1 MKTLLTTLLLVLSIS
16 AFSQIPLEKY
26 IEQGLQNNLTLQ
38 RNNMSLKNAEYSLKV
53 AKGMFLPSAGI
64 QARYT
69 LAEGGRTIEF
79 PVGDMLN
86 PVYNTLNQLLTA
98 QGQGAPFSEIS
109 NESIAFMR
117 PQEYDAKLS
126 VVQPLYSRSLFIN
139 KKISEQQLSMS
150 QQELEK
156 FKRELSFQIK
166 EAYYNYLQTVQMI
179 QMVNRTMEVVTEN
192 LRVTQKLF
200 ESDMITKDAVLRA
213 RSDVSQV
220 KLFKTTVSKNNEL
233 AKSYFNFLL
242 NKDFNSSIEIGT
254 EELNNTQGNLDNYT
268 SAALELREE
277 LKQLDSQTEIYALLA
292 DLNTAE
298 NIPML
303 LLAIDA
309 GLQGENFSNFSESDY
324 VMGSVVLNWT
334 LFSGNVNRNK
344 RQQAI
349 IEMEKSEKQ
358 KEEAIQQILL
368 EVKRDFLD
376 VQELRQNLEV
386 ATNRDTESK
395 EVYRIL
401 EKRYRQG
408 EAALVEL
415 LDARNNMVE
424 AESDKITTKYKLLTS
439 LAKLEKSSVMGT
451 D

>member
-1 MKTLLTTLLLVLSIS
+1 MKTLFTTLLLVLFIG
-16 AFSQIPLEKY
+16 AFSQTPLENY

-53 AKGMFLPSAGI
+53 AKGMFLPSAGL

-86 PVYNTLNQLLTA
+86 PIYTTLNQMLEA
-98 QGQGAPFSEIS
+98 QGQSGTFPQIS
-109 NESIAFMR
+109 NQEIAFMR

-126 VVQPLYSRSLFIN
+126 VVQPLYSRSLFLN

-179 QMVNRTMEVVTEN
+179 QMVNRTKEVVNEN
-192 LRVTQKLF
+192 LRVTEKLF

-213 RSDVSQV
+213 KSDVSQV
-220 KLFKTTVSKNNEL
+220 KLFETTVAKNNEL

-242 NKDFNSSIEIGT
+242 NKDLNSNIEIGS
-254 EELNNTQGNLDNYT
+254 EELNNSQSNLDNYT
-268 SAALELREE
+268 SSALELREE
-277 LKQLDSQTEIYALLA
+277 LKQLDSQTEIYTLLA
-292 DLNTAE
+292 ELNAAE

-309 GLQGENFSNFSESDY
+309 GLQGEEFSNFSESDY
-324 VMGSVVLNWT
+324 VMGSLVLNWT
-334 LFSGNVNRNK
+334 LFNGNINRNK

-349 IEMEKSEKQ
+349 IEKEKSEKQ

-368 EVKRDFLD
+368 EVKRDFLA

-386 ATNRDTESK
+386 ANNRDAEAK

-424 AESDKITTKYKLLTS
+424 AESDKITTKYQLLTS
-439 LAKLEKSSVMGT
+439 MAKLEKSSVLGIK
-451 D
+451 